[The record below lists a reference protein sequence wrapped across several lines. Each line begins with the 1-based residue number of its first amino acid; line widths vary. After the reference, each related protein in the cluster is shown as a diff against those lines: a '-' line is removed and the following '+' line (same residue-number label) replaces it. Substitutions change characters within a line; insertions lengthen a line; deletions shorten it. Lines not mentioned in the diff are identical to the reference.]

1 MSFRTRLLL
10 VIMVTV
16 ALSVGLVAWQVS
28 ANVGAAFSQL
38 DQERSQALVSQFQ
51 REFARRG
58 TDVKA
63 KVDAVAASDVAAR
76 MSIDLSRP
84 NSDPSPYVNSARDL
98 AAQSQLDFLEFL
110 SPDSSIISSAQW
122 PARFGYKDPFV
133 DAKSPPSSSAF
144 LTVEETP
151 DATFLAIVSTA
162 TIRAGS
168 SHIYVVGGRKLDS
181 DFLKSL
187 TLPSGMRVL
196 MYRYSGAR
204 FPFAERNVITAGA
217 PQRLERLFPLA
228 ERAKREHDTGRS
240 ATFSESLAWSNDAV
254 DSEIFQTIPLTGRH
268 NELLGVLLVGSSQK
282 SQVELARHIS
292 AIGFIVAG
300 GGIILG

>member
-28 ANVGAAFSQL
+28 TNVGAAFSRL

-51 REFARRG
+51 REFTRRG
-58 TDVKA
+58 ADVKA
-63 KVDAVAASDVAAR
+63 KVDALAAGDVAAR
-76 MSIDLSRP
+76 MSVDLSRP

-133 DAKSPPSSSAF
+133 DAKSAPSTSAF

-162 TIRAGS
+162 TIRGGS
-168 SHIYVVGGRKLDS
+168 SHISVVGGRKLDLDFLES
-181 DFLKSL
+181 ITLPTGMRVVMVIFPGNSFDEMNGPYALPTIATGHQGFLKSEKL
-187 TLPSGMRVL
+187 SLLIRRVL
-196 MYRYSGAR
+196 
-204 FPFAERNVITAGA
+204 
-217 PQRLERLFPLA
+217 Q
-228 ERAKREHDTGRS
+228 EHEANRS
-240 ATFSESLAWSNDAV
+240 ATLSE
-254 DSEIFQTIPLTGRH
+254 TIT
-268 NELLGVLLVGSSQK
+268 
-282 SQVELARHIS
+282 
-292 AIGFIVAG
+292 
-300 GGIILG
+300 